1 MNSALGNERYGTD
14 AMFSNYL
21 PLLTAGSVA
30 GMVLVLAVVGV
41 IGIIIGSIKVRG
53 VSLGLTGALFA
64 GILFAHFC
72 WNEHQAGWLMSIV
85 GDKAWHD
92 SHQFREKVLDFLRDG
107 GLVLFVY
114 AVGMQAGPS
123 FIASFRANGLIWN
136 IAAVCVVTGGFAI
149 AVLAH
154 KVGGIPAEA
163 TVGFYS
169 GAVTNTPGLSAAQSA
184 MKDKMDRAERLAV
197 EARTATA
204 GEAAAGASASETK
217 AAPAKADPR
226 KVTTSG
232 YAVAYPMGILGVI
245 VSMLLIRALFRVKP
259 LEESHQFV
267 QEAQKRRPKPQ
278 NINLRVTNPG
288 IVGKSLRELLGALGN
303 DVVISRFQ
311 RDGVAAVATAE
322 LVLAKDDILHAV
334 GAAEHL
340 AHLRLM
346 VGEVCDI
353 DIRKVPGKLT
363 VKRMVVSND
372 HATGRSVAEQGLCE
386 KFGITITRIERGGVE
401 FVALDDVDLLIGD
414 LVTAVGEEDDLRN
427 LALHIGNSEK
437 TLDKPRL
444 ESILLGITLGAL
456 LGSLAIPLPGVPA
469 PVKFGMAGGPLLVAI
484 LLSHFGKV
492 GPFSFYLS
500 HGALHF
506 MREFG
511 IGLFLACVGLICG
524 DRFFQVAFSAQG
536 LTWILWGCAI
546 TIIPVLTVGLVL
558 RLFLKVNYAALCGV
572 LAGSMTDP
580 PALAFATAS
589 CNSEAPGLAYAAVY
603 PTTMICRIFLAQIF
617 VILFFFL

>member
-1 MNSALGNERYGTD
+1 
-14 AMFSNYL
+14 MFSNYL

-30 GMVLVLAVVGV
+30 GMVLVLAIVGV
-41 IGIIIGSIKVRG
+41 IGIIIGSIKVKG

-64 GILFAHFC
+64 GIIFAHFC
-72 WNEHQAGWLMSIV
+72 WNEHQAGWLI
-85 GDKAWHD
+85 GAIGEQRWHD
-92 SHQFREKVLDFLRDG
+92 SHLFREKVLDFLRDG

-136 IAAVCVVTGGFAI
+136 LAAICVVTGGFSI

-184 MKDKMDRAERLAV
+184 MKEKMDRAERLAAA
-197 EARTATA
+197 EP
-204 GEAAAGASASETK
+204 AAGTASGAESRP
-217 AAPAKADPR
+217 AVAKADPR

-245 VSMLLIRALFRVKP
+245 FSLLLIRALFRVKP
-259 LEESHQFV
+259 SEESRLFV
-267 QEAQKRRPKPQ
+267 LETQKRRPKPV
-278 NINLRVTNPG
+278 NVNLRVTNPG
-288 IVGKSLRELLGALGN
+288 IVGKTLKEALGAIGN
-303 DVVISRFQ
+303 DVVVSRYQ
-311 RDGVAAVATAE
+311 RDGMAAVATPD

-334 GAAEHL
+334 GTSENL
-340 AHLRLM
+340 EHLRLM
-346 VGEVCDI
+346 VGESSDI
-353 DIRKVPGKLT
+353 DVRTAPGRLT

-372 HATGRSVAEQGLCE
+372 HATGRSVTEQGLAD
-386 KFGITITRIERGGVE
+386 KFSCTITRIERGGIE

-414 LVTAVGEEDDLRN
+414 VITVVGEETDLRN
-427 LALHIGNSEK
+427 LADHIGNSEK

-444 ESILLGITLGAL
+444 ESILFGITLGTL

-484 LLSHFGKV
+484 LLSHFGKI
-492 GPFSFYLS
+492 GPFSFYMS

-558 RLFLKVNYAALCGV
+558 RFFLKVNYAALCGL

-617 VILFFFL
+617 VILFFLL